1 VNGAARKEGI
11 MADGHILVIDD
22 EYGVRSGIRQILELE
37 GYRVDEAETGE
48 EALRKLDSGEGE
60 GGFDVALIDY
70 RLPDIDGLTL
80 LQGIKDRG
88 LDIMTCMITAYAN
101 IDTAIAATR
110 QGIDFFLPKPFLPDD
125 LLGVIDTLLRHRLL
139 RAETERLRREHEAS
153 LLALAEEKSQT
164 HSLVANLRDAVLVVN
179 RDGDAVL
186 ANRAMTDLLA
196 GVPAAKGAA
205 PTAGGTAVDGAA
217 GGSPAAGDP
226 GSAAV
231 AAGGAAGDSPSA
243 GDPAAAPEL
252 PCPVADVLAAE
263 PFAAIREHLQAGE
276 RDRVVQDLDLGE
288 QSFMASVVTFRG
300 DDGTAL
306 GRILTL
312 SDISEMRRMT
322 MEKARFV
329 RTMVHELRSPMGAVK
344 SLIEVCLDKSLGDEI
359 DLYLPML
366 ERATSRI
373 DGLTELIGD
382 LLSLS
387 RIDMERGVERELL
400 DVAPVIEEAVEL
412 QRETMAARG
421 ITAAVEV
428 APDLPQALVN
438 ADDLRTIL
446 VNLTANAVKYNC
458 DGGAVTVRAFP
469 QGAAAAQH
477 GAAASTG
484 ATGADDA
491 GWLRIDVRDT
501 GIGIKADNLEHV
513 FDEFFREK
521 RRETREIEGNGLG
534 LSIVR
539 RLADRCGGRLEAA
552 SVEGEGSTFSL
563 LLPA

>member
-1 VNGAARKEGI
+1 

-48 EALRKLDSGEGE
+48 EALEKLVGRR
-60 GGFDVALIDY
+60 FDVALIDY

-80 LQGIKDRG
+80 LQAIKDRG
-88 LDIMTCMITAYAN
+88 LDLMTCMITAYAN

-125 LLGVIDTLLRHRLL
+125 LLGVVETLLRHRLL
-139 RAETERLRREHEAS
+139 RAEAERQRREPEAS
-153 LLALAEEKSQT
+153 LLARAEEKSQT
-164 HSLVANLRDAVLVVN
+164 QSLVANLRDAVLVVN

-186 ANRAMTDLLA
+186 ANRAMTDLL
-196 GVPAAKGAA
+196 
-205 PTAGGTAVDGAA
+205 TN
-217 GGSPAAGDP
+217 
-226 GSAAV
+226 V
-231 AAGGAAGDSPSA
+231 AAATAAADGGAAA
-243 GDPAAAPEL
+243 GPAAAPSTVETL
-252 PCPVADVLAAE
+252 PRPAAEVLAAE
-263 PFAAIREHLQAGE
+263 PFAGILEHLRAGE
-276 RDRVVQDLDLGE
+276 RDRVVQDLELGE
-288 QSFMASVVTFRG
+288 RNYMASVVTYRG

-312 SDISEMRRMT
+312 SDVSDMRRMT

-344 SLIEVCLDKSLGDEI
+344 SLIDVCLDKSLGDDIEP
-359 DLYLPML
+359 YLPML

-387 RIDMERGVERELL
+387 RIDMERDVERELI
-400 DVAPVIEEAVEL
+400 DVAPVIEEAVAL

-421 ITAAVEV
+421 ISVAAEV
-428 APDLPQALVN
+428 AQGLPQALAS

-446 VNLTANAVKYNC
+446 VNLVANAVKYNR
-458 DGGAVTVRAFP
+458 DHGSVTIRAFRQGGTVAQPDGQTPAQSGSPPGAGGAAIE
-469 QGAAAAQH
+469 
-477 GAAASTG
+477 
-484 ATGADDA
+484 DA
-491 GWLRIDVRDT
+491 GWLRIDVQDT
-501 GIGIKADNLEHV
+501 GIGIKAENLEHV

-534 LSIVR
+534 LSIVK
-539 RLADRCGGRLEAA
+539 RLAERCGGRLEAA
-552 SVEGEGSTFSL
+552 SGEGEGSTFSL

>member
-1 VNGAARKEGI
+1 

-22 EYGVRSGIRQILELE
+22 EYGVRSGIHQILELE

-48 EALRKLDSGEGE
+48 EALRKLDAAAAD

-139 RAETERLRREHEAS
+139 RAETERLRREHEAG

-196 GVPAAKGAA
+196 GVAAAAAA
-205 PTAGGTAVDGAA
+205 PA
-217 GGSPAAGDP
+217 
-226 GSAAV
+226 
-231 AAGGAAGDSPSA
+231 A
-243 GDPAAAPEL
+243 GDPAAAAVPEL
-252 PCPVADVLAAE
+252 PRPVADVLAAE

-288 QSFMASVVTFRG
+288 QSYMASVVTFRG

-373 DGLTELIGD
+373 DNLSELIGD

-400 DVAPVIEEAVEL
+400 DVAPVIGEVVEL

-421 ITAAVEV
+421 ITAAIEV
-428 APDLPQALVN
+428 SPDLPQALVN

-446 VNLTANAVKYNC
+446 VNLTANAVKYNR
-458 DGGAVTVRAFP
+458 DGGTVTVRAFP
-469 QGAAAAQH
+469 QGAAAAH
-477 GAAASTG
+477 HGGAAASAG
-484 ATGADDA
+484 ATGAEDA

-534 LSIVR
+534 LSIVK
-539 RLADRCGGRLEAA
+539 RLADRCGGRLQAA
-552 SVEGEGSTFSL
+552 SIEGEGSTFSL